1 MLTIDRRER
10 KLLEVYDAPH
20 AVETLDVGDFICRYE
35 HKTWIGERKTVQD
48 LAASLKDGR
57 WHEQTSRL
65 LASGCQVVFIVEGDL
80 KSVQFPYESLLGAA
94 VNAELRRNCH
104 LFRTT
109 DIWETALLLRQL
121 VNKMEHCSTSAP
133 NGLRLTPKRKRDAEA
148 ETCWIRMLTCI
159 PSVSEMVAKAL
170 LKQFGTLAKVQS
182 ALVDLSTFPRIQLNG
197 RTCIGAKRLKTLRAY
212 LVSA

>member
-1 MLTIDRRER
+1 MTIDHREK

-20 AVETLDVGDFICRYE
+20 TVETLHVGDFICRYK
-35 HKTWIGERKTVQD
+35 HKTWLGERKTVPD

-65 LASGCQVVFIVEGDL
+65 LASGCKVVFIVEGDL
-80 KSVQFPYESLLGAA
+80 RSVQFPCESLLSPA
-94 VNAELRRNCH
+94 VNAELRHNCH
-104 LFRTT
+104 MFRTW

-121 VNKMEHCSTSAP
+121 VNKMEQCSTSAP
-133 NGLRLTPKRKRDAEA
+133 NGLRLTPKRKRDADTEI
-148 ETCWIRMLTCI
+148 CWMRMLTCI

-170 LKQFGTLAKVQS
+170 LKQFKTLANLQS
-182 ALVDLSTFPRIQLNG
+182 ALVDLSTFPRVTLNE
-197 RTCIGAKRLKTLRAY
+197 RTCIGVKRLKTLRAY